1 MGTSGSTLV
10 PEIFLKIFLFL
21 SPLATL
27 RLALSFPKKNFKK
40 TPGTRVNQELLL
52 EGEAKI
58 DQPTETVLHSNLNSS
73 HYLS

>member
-10 PEIFLKIFLFL
+10 PEVFLKFFFFSLPLPLYGSPSL
-21 SPLATL
+21 SQ
-27 RLALSFPKKNFKK
+27 RKISRK
-40 TPGTRVNQELLL
+40 TPGTRVNQELLKK
-52 EGEAKI
+52 GEAKI

>member
-1 MGTSGSTLV
+1 MATSGSTLV
-10 PEIFLKIFLFL
+10 PEVFLEIFLFSLPLPLCGSL
-21 SPLATL
+21 S
-27 RLALSFPKKNFKK
+27 LSQRKISRK
-40 TPGTRVNQELLL
+40 TPGSRVNHELLL

>member
-10 PEIFLKIFLFL
+10 PEVFLEIFLFSLPLPLYGSL
-21 SPLATL
+21 S
-27 RLALSFPKKNFKK
+27 LSQRKISRK
-40 TPGTRVNQELLL
+40 TPGTRVIQELLL

>member
-1 MGTSGSTLV
+1 MGTSGSNLV
-10 PEIFLKIFLFL
+10 PEVFLEIFLFL

-27 RLALSFPKKNFKK
+27 QLALSFPKKISRK
-40 TPGTRVNQELLL
+40 TTGTRVIHELLL